1 MKASKSPLRER
12 ICVPTGL
19 PDLDTLMGGGV
30 FMRRIFQISG
40 RYSCGKST
48 IAALV
53 VAEAQKM
60 GYEAAWLDVE
70 NRFNFDYFGGMGVD
84 LDKLD
89 YENGKVCEDY
99 FECVHRWIEK
109 HSGIVVLDSVAALL
123 TRNESEK
130 EDGPSVPEVP
140 KMIPN
145 FLKKVT
151 NELASAKKPS
161 ALIILNHEKIDFDGA
176 LKVIG
181 GRSVEHFVTQ
191 WLRLRR
197 MTMKPI
203 KKGAQQIGDTIEASM
218 KKDQNQYKAIQ
229 LELIAGEGFRKT
241 EGTKIDIDLVAGSG
255 FIGETVIAPEPK
267 KRGRSKKKSR

>member
-1 MKASKSPLRER
+1 MVMKASKSPLRER
-12 ICVPTGL
+12 VCVPTGIAS
-19 PDLDTLMGGGV
+19 LDELLGGGV
-30 FMRRIFQISG
+30 FMRRIFQVSG

-48 IAALV
+48 IAALI
-53 VAEAQKM
+53 VAEAQKL
-60 GYEAAWLDVE
+60 GYDAAWLDVE
-70 NRFNFDYFGGMGVD
+70 NRFNFDYFASMGVD

-89 YENGKVCEDY
+89 YVNGVVCEDY
-99 FECVHRWIEK
+99 FAFVHKWIEK

-145 FLKKVT
+145 FLKRVT
-151 NELASAKKPS
+151 NGLAAAKAPS
-161 ALIILNHEKIDFDGA
+161 ALIVLNHEKIDFDGA

-218 KKDQNQYKAIQ
+218 KKDVNQFRNIQ
-229 LELIAGEGFRKT
+229 LELIAGEGFRR
-241 EGTKIDIDLVAGSG
+241 
-255 FIGETVIAPEPK
+255 PK
-267 KRGRSKKKSR
+267 KEV